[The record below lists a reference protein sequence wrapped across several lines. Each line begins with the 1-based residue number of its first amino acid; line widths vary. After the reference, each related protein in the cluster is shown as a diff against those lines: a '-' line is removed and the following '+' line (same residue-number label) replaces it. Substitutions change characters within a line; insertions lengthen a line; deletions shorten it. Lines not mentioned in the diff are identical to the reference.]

1 MFQMIDTKE
10 AKLILTMELNSV
22 EKSRNFF
29 EFYEHKFFREMV
41 CGRMPS
47 MQKLIWRKQSTK
59 KGLKAEY
66 TRLQSLL

>member
-10 AKLILTMELNSV
+10 ALTMELNSV
-22 EKSRNFF
+22 EKSDYF

>member
-1 MFQMIDTKE
+1 MIDTKE
-10 AKLILTMELNSV
+10 AKLILTVQLNSV
-22 EKSRNFF
+22 EKSNYF